1 MHLNYVYE
9 IIDWRSTAAG
19 RKTTVADADAHVDA
33 DADADA
39 GFDRAGILDGDIGHA
54 VEAALHL
61 L

>member
-1 MHLNYVYE
+1 MCLKYVYE
-9 IIDWRSTAAG
+9 IIDGRSTAAG
-19 RKTTVADADAHVDA
+19 RKTTAADADAHV

-54 VEAALHL
+54 IEAALHL

>member
-1 MHLNYVYE
+1 M
-9 IIDWRSTAAG
+9 RSLMGAALPLA
-19 RKTTVADADAHVDA
+19 RKTTVADADAHV

-54 VEAALHL
+54 IEAALHL